1 MSEQET
7 LSLQFFKIIKLFS
20 TTTSQAKYFFF
31 LNVLTLTWMTLFFL
45 LKTLIFLFCFFL
57 LYNINGKKQSKSK
70 DMPGITLFEAKR
82 WKQEKKVISYPPTLY
97 FCLMI
102 IITEHNY
109 AQVFCLFGLA
119 ENTLLRW
126 PSHYPSHIFC
136 PCITDSSREPF
147 NTLCGITYARVRTI
161 NRFNHII

>member
-31 LNVLTLTWMTLFFL
+31 FKCAYINLDDPIFSSEDPKFFV
-45 LKTLIFLFCFFL
+45 LFCFVL

-82 WKQEKKVISYPPTLY
+82 WKQEKKSYLLPT
-97 FCLMI
+97 
-102 IITEHNY
+102 
-109 AQVFCLFGLA
+109 
-119 ENTLLRW
+119 
-126 PSHYPSHIFC
+126 YPIFL
-136 PCITDSSREPF
+136 PYD
-147 NTLCGITYARVRTI
+147 YY
-161 NRFNHII
+161 NRA